1 MGMTFVV
8 FTMKKVT
15 VILLLLGLLAMIS
28 CQAQDKV
35 QDTTKT
41 GKLLIEDRQ
50 KRSSETESETPLE
63 LKSVEL
69 NTQQQQQQHQQKAK
83 VTRPSQETWKKT
95 WKKTWT
101 SAQKTSIPMG
111 LTL

>member
-1 MGMTFVV
+1 
-8 FTMKKVT
+8 MKKV
-15 VILLLLGLLAMIS
+15 VGILLLLGLLAMIS
-28 CQAQDKV
+28 CQAQDRV

-69 NTQQQQQQHQQKAK
+69 NTQQQQQQQHQQRRRRSPDPRK
-83 VTRPSQETWKKT
+83 RPGKRPGPQRKKSPYP
-95 WKKTWT
+95 W
-101 SAQKTSIPMG
+101 G
-111 LTL
+111 